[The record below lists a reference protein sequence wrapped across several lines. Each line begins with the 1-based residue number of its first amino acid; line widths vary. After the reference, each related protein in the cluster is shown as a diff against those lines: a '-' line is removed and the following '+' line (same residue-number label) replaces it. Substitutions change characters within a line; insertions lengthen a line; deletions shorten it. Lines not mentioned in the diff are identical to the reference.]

1 MSRLN
6 DLREERAKLIAEA
19 RAILNLATE
28 KAPLTAEQEGRAD
41 EMYDA
46 ADALKD
52 KIDREERAEAAEKS
66 LEKIDARKVEPGKPE
81 DPEVRA
87 ERIGTDSAEYRKAFD
102 SYLRKGSLLLSA
114 DEVRALQIGTDSEGG
129 YATDDRLLNMLVQI
143 RDDQNVMRGRATVIQ
158 TSQDVKMPVES
169 SLGTAAWTAEEAPY
183 NDSDDALT
191 EVTLSAYKLTRLVKA
206 SQELMADGVFDVAA
220 WVVSQIGRAI
230 GTAEEAAFVNGD
242 GSDKPTGLVGGSSL
256 GVTATSAAAITSDE
270 VIDLYHSLGRPYRVN
285 GTFVMADATAKLI
298 RKLKDGNSQYLWQ
311 PGLAGGQPDTILG
324 RPVVTSDNM
333 PAAATGKKSVV
344 FADISQYYIADR
356 AAPTVQRLNELYAT
370 NGQVGFV
377 GSARVDGKLVQ
388 AAAAKH
394 LVQA

>member
-46 ADALKD
+46 ADALKA

-66 LEKIDARKVEPGKPE
+66 LEKIDARQVEPGKPE

-87 ERIGTDSAEYRKAFD
+87 DRIGTDSAEYRKAFD
-102 SYLRKGSLLLSA
+102 SYLRKGALRLSA

-129 YATDDRLLNMLVQI
+129 YATDDRLLNMLIQI
-143 RDDQNVMRGRATVIQ
+143 RDDQNVMRGLATVIQ

-169 SLGTAAWTAEEAPY
+169 TLGTAAWTAEEAAY

-206 SQELMADGVFDVAA
+206 SEELLADGVFDVAA

-230 GTAEEAAFVNGD
+230 GIAEEAAFVNGD
-242 GSDKPTGLVGGSSL
+242 GSSKPTGLVGGSGL
-256 GVTATSAAAITSDE
+256 GVTAAGVAAITSDE

-333 PAAATGKKSVV
+333 PAATTGLKSVV
-344 FADISQYYIADR
+344 FADISRYYIADR
-356 AAPTVQRLNELYAT
+356 AAPTVQRLNELYAA

-394 LVQA
+394 LIQA

>member
-143 RDDQNVMRGRATVIQ
+143 RDDQNVMRGLATVIQ
-158 TSQDVKMPVES
+158 TSQDVKIPVES
-169 SLGTAAWTAEEAPY
+169 TLGTAAWTAEEAAY

-230 GTAEEAAFVNGD
+230 GIGEEAAFVNGD

-344 FADISQYYIADR
+344 FADISRYYIADR